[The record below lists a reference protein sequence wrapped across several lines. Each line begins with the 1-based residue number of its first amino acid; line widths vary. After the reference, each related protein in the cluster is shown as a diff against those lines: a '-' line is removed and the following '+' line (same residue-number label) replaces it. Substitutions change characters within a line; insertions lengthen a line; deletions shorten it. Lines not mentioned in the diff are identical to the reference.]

1 VDLNGEE
8 CAWCFD
14 PAIETAVV
22 TVRGDQRE
30 IDLCDRHLQ
39 EVLTGARPIR
49 GTTPPLA
56 GPR

>member
-1 VDLNGEE
+1 VDWNGQE

-14 PAIETAVV
+14 PATETALV

-30 IDLCDRHLQ
+30 VDLCDRHLQ

-49 GTTPPLA
+49 GTSPPLPE
-56 GPR
+56 PR